1 MFQKGA
7 IKKNSM
13 YELRWNP
20 VLKWWVMVS
29 SERQNRPL
37 TPKDYCPFCPGSG
50 KIPDKYEVMSYDN
63 DWPILSPDP
72 PKVAPLDSSIF
83 KNAKSYGK
91 CEVILYSPEHNS
103 SLGELSDESIEKLIE
118 LWVNKYIE
126 LGEKDFI
133 KYVFIFENRGE
144 EVGVTI
150 THPHG
155 QIYGFPF
162 IPKKIE
168 IELSS
173 CKEYSDTSQKNLYL
187 EILKEELRQKKRIV
201 DENKCFV
208 TFVPYFA
215 DYPYQVFIVPR
226 KKRLSLD
233 EFGSEEK
240 TLLGKSLKRI
250 VNTYDN
256 LFDRDFPYMM
266 CFHQKPTDGRDYS
279 YYQFHIEFY
288 PPLRSGETQKFNAS
302 SETGSW
308 THGNP
313 TSPEEIAKEL
323 RKTKEKLYGKR

>member
-1 MFQKGA
+1 
-7 IKKNSM
+7 M

-29 SERQNRPL
+29 SERQKRPL
-37 TPKDYCPFCPGSG
+37 TPTDYCPFCPGS
-50 KIPDKYEVMSYDN
+50 DKVPPNYEVLSYDN
-63 DWPILSPDP
+63 DWPILSPEP
-72 PKVAPLDSSIF
+72 PEVTPLDSSF
-83 KNAKSYGK
+83 YRNAKSYGK
-91 CEVILYSPEHNS
+91 CEVILYSPRHKS
-103 SLGELSDESIEKLIE
+103 SLGELSLDNIKKLID
-118 LWVNKYIE
+118 LWADKYLE
-126 LGEKDFI
+126 LGSEDFI

-173 CKEYSDTSQKNLYL
+173 CKEYWEKEKKNLYI
-187 EILKEELRQKKRIV
+187 EILKEELKTRERIV
-201 DENKCFV
+201 DENNSFV

-215 DYPYQVFIVPR
+215 DYPYQVFIIPR
-226 KKRLSLD
+226 EHRLSID
-233 EFGSEEK
+233 EFKEK
-240 TLLGKSLKRI
+240 EKEDLGRSIKRI
-250 VNTYDN
+250 VTTYDN
-256 LFDRDFPYMM
+256 LFERDFPYMM
-266 CFHQKPTDGRDYS
+266 CFHQKPTDGVDYH

-288 PPLRSGETQKFNAS
+288 PPLRNEKTQKFNAS

-313 TSPEEIAKEL
+313 TSPEEKAEEL
-323 RKTKEKLYGKR
+323 RKTMREICGKG

>member
-1 MFQKGA
+1 
-7 IKKNSM
+7 M

-29 SERQNRPL
+29 TERQNRPL
-37 TPKDYCPFCPGSG
+37 TPLDYCPFCPESD
-50 KIPDKYEVMSYDN
+50 KVPDEYDVFSYDN
-63 DWPILSPDP
+63 DWPILSPTP
-72 PKVAPLDSSIF
+72 PEVTPVDSSIF
-83 KNAKSYGK
+83 KNAKSFGK
-91 CEVILYSPEHNS
+91 CEVVLYSPEHES
-103 SLGELSDESIEKLIE
+103 SLGELSEQNIAKLIE
-118 LWVNKYIE
+118 LWVKKYIE
-126 LGEKDFI
+126 LGNKDFI

-168 IELSS
+168 IELAS
-173 CKEYSDTSQKNLYL
+173 CKEYYEKENKNLYI
-187 EILKEELRQKKRIV
+187 EILKEELKQKSRIV
-201 DENKCFV
+201 DENEFFV

-226 KKRLSLD
+226 KKRLSID
-233 EFGSEEK
+233 ELNSDEK
-240 TLLGKSLKRI
+240 LQLGKSLKRI
-250 VNTYDN
+250 VTAYDH
-256 LFDRDFPYMM
+256 LFERDFPYMM
-266 CFHQKPTDGRDYS
+266 CFHQKPTDGKDYS

-288 PPLRSGETQKFNAS
+288 PPLRNEKTQKFNAS

-313 TSPEEIAKEL
+313 TSPEEKASDI
-323 RKTKEKLYGKR
+323 RKKMEELYGNR

>member
-1 MFQKGA
+1 
-7 IKKNSM
+7 M

-29 SERQNRPL
+29 TERQNRPL
-37 TPKDYCPFCPGSG
+37 TPEDYCPFCPGSD
-50 KIPDKYEVMSYDN
+50 KVPDEYEVLSYDN
-63 DWPILSPDP
+63 DWPILSPVP
-72 PKVAPLDSSIF
+72 PEVAPTGSPIF

-91 CEVILYSPEHNS
+91 CEVILYSPEHES
-103 SLGELSDESIEKLIE
+103 SLGELSEKNIQKLIE
-118 LWVNKYIE
+118 LWVKKYIE
-126 LGEKDFI
+126 LGNKDYI

-168 IELSS
+168 LELSS
-173 CKEYSDTSQKNLYL
+173 CREYQEINNKNLYL
-187 EILKEELRQKKRIV
+187 EILKEELKQRIRIV
-201 DENKCFV
+201 DENDSFV

-226 KKRLSLD
+226 GKRLSID
-233 EFGSEEK
+233 ELSSEEK
-240 TLLGKSLKRI
+240 VQLGQSLKRM
-250 VNTYDN
+250 VATYDH
-256 LFDRDFPYMM
+256 LFERDFPYMM
-266 CFHQKPTDGRDYS
+266 CFHQKPTDGKDYS
-279 YYQFHIEFY
+279 NYQFHNEFY
-288 PPLRSGETQKFNAS
+288 PPLRNEKTQKFNAS

-313 TSPEEIAKEL
+313 TSPEKKAEEL
-323 RKTKEKLYGKR
+323 RRKMAELYGDR

>member
-1 MFQKGA
+1 
-7 IKKNSM
+7 M

-37 TPKDYCPFCPGSG
+37 TPKDYCPFCPDSNR
-50 KIPDKYEVMSYDN
+50 IPDKYDVLSYDN
-63 DWPILSPDP
+63 DWPILSPVP
-72 PKVAPLDSSIF
+72 PEVSPTGSSIL

-91 CEVILYSPEHNS
+91 CEVILYSSEHES
-103 SLGELSDESIEKLIE
+103 SLGELGAENIEKLIE
-118 LWVNKYIE
+118 LWIRKYIE
-126 LGEKDFI
+126 LGNSDFI
-133 KYVFIFENRGE
+133 KYVFIFENRGK

-150 THPHG
+150 DHPHG

-168 IELSS
+168 MELAS
-173 CKEYSDTSQKNLYL
+173 CREYQEKENKNLYL
-187 EILKEELRQKKRIV
+187 EILKEELKQGIRIV
-201 DENKCFV
+201 DENDFFV

-226 KKRLSLD
+226 EKRLSIDELD
-233 EFGSEEK
+233 GKERMQ
-240 TLLGKSLKRI
+240 LGESLKRI
-250 VNTYDN
+250 VTVYDN
-256 LFDRDFPYMM
+256 LFERDFPYMM
-266 CFHQKPTDGRDYS
+266 CFHQKPTDGKDYS

-288 PPLRSGETQKFNAS
+288 PPLRNEKTQKYNAS

-313 TSPEEIAKEL
+313 TSPEEKAEEL
-323 RKTKEKLYGKR
+323 RKKMDELYGN

>member
-1 MFQKGA
+1 
-7 IKKNSM
+7 M

-37 TPKDYCPFCPGSG
+37 TPKDYCPFCPDSD
-50 KIPDKYEVMSYDN
+50 KVPDEYDVLSYDN
-63 DWPILSPDP
+63 DWPILSPVP
-72 PKVAPLDSSIF
+72 PEVTPTGSPVF
-83 KNAKSYGK
+83 KNTKSYGK
-91 CEVILYSPEHNS
+91 CEVILYSPEHES
-103 SLGELSDESIEKLIE
+103 SLGELSEGNIAKLIE
-118 LWVNKYIE
+118 LWVKKYIE
-126 LGEKDFI
+126 LGNEDFV

-150 THPHG
+150 DHPHG

-168 IELSS
+168 LELSS
-173 CKEYSDTSQKNLYL
+173 CREYFDANNKNLYI
-187 EILKEELRQKKRIV
+187 EILKEELKQRIRVV
-201 DENKCFV
+201 DENDSFV

-226 KKRLSLD
+226 EKRLSINELN
-233 EFGSEEK
+233 SEEK
-240 TLLGKSLKRI
+240 VLFGQSLKRI
-250 VNTYDN
+250 VATYDN
-256 LFDRDFPYMM
+256 LFKRDFPYMM
-266 CFHQKPTDGRDYS
+266 CFHQKPTDGKDYS

-288 PPLRSGETQKFNAS
+288 PPLRNEKTQKFNAS

-313 TSPEEIAKEL
+313 TSPEDKAKEL
-323 RKTKEKLYGKR
+323 RKKMKEIYGN

>member
-1 MFQKGA
+1 
-7 IKKNSM
+7 M

-29 SERQNRPL
+29 TERQNRPL
-37 TPKDYCPFCPGSG
+37 APKDDYCPFCPGSG
-50 KIPDKYEVMSYDN
+50 KVPDGYGVLSYDN
-63 DWPILSPDP
+63 DWPILNPDP
-72 PKVAPLDSSIF
+72 PEVAPLDSSIF

-91 CEVILYSPEHNS
+91 CEVILYSSEHNS
-103 SLGELSDESIEKLIE
+103 SLGGLSMENIEELID
-118 LWVNKYIE
+118 LWVDRYIE
-126 LGEKDFI
+126 LGNKDFI

-168 IELSS
+168 VELSS
-173 CKEYSDTSQKNLYL
+173 CKEYFEKEKKNLYL
-187 EILKEELRQKKRIV
+187 EILKEELKQKSRIV
-201 DENKCFV
+201 DENEFFV

-215 DYPYQVFIVPR
+215 DYPYQVFIVPKER
-226 KKRLSLD
+226 RLSLD
-233 EFGSEEK
+233 EFSRKEK
-240 TLLGKSLKRI
+240 ILLAESLRRI
-250 VNTYDN
+250 VNAYDN
-256 LFDRDFPYMM
+256 LFDREFPYMM
-266 CFHQKPTDGRDYS
+266 CFHQKPTDGKDYS

-288 PPLRSGETQKFNAS
+288 PPLRNEKTQKFNAS

-313 TSPEEIAKEL
+313 TSPEEKADEL
-323 RKTKEKLYGKR
+323 RKTVKKIYGD

>member
-1 MFQKGA
+1 
-7 IKKNSM
+7 M

-37 TPKDYCPFCPGSG
+37 TPKDYCPFCPDSD
-50 KIPDKYEVMSYDN
+50 KVPDKYDVLSYDN
-63 DWPILSPDP
+63 DWPILSPLP
-72 PKVAPLDSSIF
+72 PEVAPTGSPIF
-83 KNAKSYGK
+83 KSAKSYGK
-91 CEVILYSPEHNS
+91 CEVVLYSPEHES
-103 SLGELSDESIEKLIE
+103 SLGKLSEENIAKLIE
-118 LWVNKYIE
+118 LWVKKYIE
-126 LGEKDFI
+126 LGNEDFI

-150 THPHG
+150 DHPHG

-168 IELSS
+168 LELSS
-173 CKEYSDTSQKNLYL
+173 CREYFDTNDKNLYL
-187 EILKEELRQKKRIV
+187 EILKEELKRKIRIV
-201 DENKCFV
+201 DENDSFV

-226 KKRLSLD
+226 QKRLSID
-233 EFGSEEK
+233 ELNSKEK
-240 TLLGKSLKRI
+240 VLLGQSLKRI
-250 VNTYDN
+250 VTTYDH
-256 LFDRDFPYMM
+256 LFERDFPYMM
-266 CFHQKPTDGRDYS
+266 CFHQKPTDGNDYS

-288 PPLRSGETQKFNAS
+288 PPLRNKKTQKFNAS

-313 TSPEEIAKEL
+313 TCPEDKAEEL
-323 RKTKEKLYGKR
+323 RKKLKEIYGN

>member
-1 MFQKGA
+1 
-7 IKKNSM
+7 M

-37 TPKDYCPFCPGSG
+37 APNYCPFCPGSLQVP
-50 KIPDKYEVMSYDN
+50 KEYEVLSYDN
-63 DWPILSPDP
+63 DWPILRPDP
-72 PKVAPLDSSIF
+72 PEVTPLSSSIYI
-83 KNAKSYGK
+83 NAKSYGK
-91 CEVILYSPEHNS
+91 CEVILYSPRHKG
-103 SLGELSDESIEKLIE
+103 SLGKLSLDQIKKLIN
-118 LWVNKYIE
+118 LWITKYIE
-126 LGEKDFI
+126 LGGKDFI
-133 KYVFIFENRGE
+133 KYVFIFENRGK

-173 CKEYSDTSQKNLYL
+173 CKEFFEKENKNLHI
-187 EILKEELRQKKRIV
+187 EILKEELKTKERIV
-201 DENKCFV
+201 DENDSFV

-215 DYPYQVFIVPR
+215 DYPYQVFIIP
-226 KKRLSLD
+226 KEHRLSID
-233 EFGSEEK
+233 EFNEK
-240 TLLGKSLKRI
+240 EKEDLGKSLKRI
-250 VNTYDN
+250 VTTYDN
-256 LFDRDFPYMM
+256 LFKKDFPYMM
-266 CFHQKPTDGRDYS
+266 CFHQKPTDGGNYS

-288 PPLRSGETQKFNAS
+288 PPLRNEKTQKFNAS

-313 TSPEEIAKEL
+313 TSPEEKAEEL
-323 RKTKEKLYGKR
+323 RKTMEKIYGKG

>member
-1 MFQKGA
+1 
-7 IKKNSM
+7 M

-29 SERQNRPL
+29 TERQNRPV
-37 TPKDYCPFCPGSG
+37 TPKDYCPFCPGSD
-50 KIPDKYEVMSYDN
+50 KVPDEYEVLSYDN
-63 DWPILSPDP
+63 DWPILSPKP
-72 PKVAPLDSSIF
+72 PEVKSTGSSIF

-91 CEVILYSPEHNS
+91 CEVVLYSPEHKS
-103 SLGELSDESIEKLIE
+103 SLGELSTENIRKLIE
-118 LWVNKYIE
+118 LWVKKYIE
-126 LGEKDFI
+126 LGNKDFI
-133 KYVFIFENRGE
+133 KFVFIFENRGE

-168 IELSS
+168 LELSS
-173 CKEYSDTSQKNLYL
+173 CKEYHEKEKKNLYL
-187 EILKEELRQKKRIV
+187 EILKEELKQKIRIV
-201 DENKCFV
+201 DENDFFV

-215 DYPYQVFIVPR
+215 DYPYQVFIIPR
-226 KKRLSLD
+226 RKILSID
-233 EFGSEEK
+233 ELNSEGRNQ
-240 TLLGKSLKRI
+240 LGKSLKRI

-256 LFDRDFPYMM
+256 LFERDFPYMM
-266 CFHQKPTDGRDYS
+266 CFHQKPTDGKDYS

-288 PPLRSGETQKFNAS
+288 PPLRNEKTQKFNAS

-313 TSPEEIAKEL
+313 TSPEKKAEEL
-323 RKTKEKLYGKR
+323 REKMLGLYGN

>member
-1 MFQKGA
+1 
-7 IKKNSM
+7 M

-29 SERQNRPL
+29 SERQSRPL

-50 KIPDKYEVMSYDN
+50 KVPDEYGVLSYDN
-63 DWPILSPDP
+63 DWPILNPDP
-72 PKVAPLDSSIF
+72 PEVTPLDSSIF

-103 SLGELSDESIEKLIE
+103 SLGELSKESIEKLIE

-173 CKEYSDTSQKNLYL
+173 CKEYYETSKKNLYL
-187 EILKEELRQKKRIV
+187 EILKEELKQKIRIV
-201 DENKCFV
+201 DENDFFV

-215 DYPYQVFIVPR
+215 DYPYQVFIIPR
-226 KKRLSLD
+226 GKRLSID
-233 EFGSEEK
+233 EFGTEEK
-240 TLLGKSLKRI
+240 TQLGESLKRI
-250 VNTYDN
+250 VGTYDN
-256 LFDRDFPYMM
+256 LFERDFPYMM
-266 CFHQKPTDGRDYS
+266 CFHQRPTDGKDYS

-288 PPLRSGETQKFNAS
+288 PPLRNEKTQKFNAS

-323 RKTKEKLYGKR
+323 RETKEKLYGKR